1 MPEKQ
6 GKGFWTQGADP
17 TNVTQRRC
25 VHDEHGR
32 VDPAKA
38 AEPSKPRG
46 SNSSKRPRLS
56 DEHQSKKVKV
66 EDDYAVFLP
75 NSDIDAMIDPALMDP
90 MLGIQYADSSMMIS
104 DVHALSTPPHTL
116 TTQNSFATPGP
127 FPSSVDPNIDPA
139 LMDPALLES
148 SNDVGMT
155 DDTFKLLPSALP
167 KISTAV
173 AGTPDIDKSF
183 SPITAEEASAD
194 TTSKRAS
201 EEQQQLQ
208 TEDFH
213 VSNVIQEPQVNGAS
227 HTQADQMEEDTDMP
241 SLPPQ
246 QKAMTPVERQG
257 LDDRANV
264 PLSTVVEP
272 VSDADTIAVSKSI
285 PKIEIETL
293 KPLVKLEP
301 QMAHAQ
307 DYQRADTVV
316 SHGSSPEEDASERL
330 ARELQAQEHGLR
342 RRPSVRIS

>member
-6 GKGFWTQGADP
+6 GKDLWIRGADP
-17 TNVTQRRC
+17 ANVAQRRC

-46 SNSSKRPRLS
+46 STSSKRPRLS
-56 DEHQSKKVKV
+56 DEHQSKKVKI
-66 EDDYAVFLP
+66 EDDYAVFMP
-75 NSDIDAMIDPALMDP
+75 NNDIDAMIDPALMDP
-90 MLGIQYADSSMMIS
+90 MLGIQYSDSSMIIS

-127 FPSSVDPNIDPA
+127 FPNSLDPNIDPA
-139 LMDPALLES
+139 LMDPALMES
-148 SNDVGMT
+148 SHDVGMT

-173 AGTPDIDKSF
+173 TGTPDVDKSY

-201 EEQQQLQ
+201 EEQQQAQ
-208 TEDFH
+208 PEDSHFPHATE
-213 VSNVIQEPQVNGAS
+213 QQQVNLAS
-227 HTQADQMEEDTDMP
+227 HIQADEP
-241 SLPPQ
+241 AGGSAKLSSPPQ
-246 QKAMTPVERQG
+246 QQAATPVERQPS
-257 LDDRANV
+257 DDQV
-264 PLSTVVEP
+264 HVSTFEVVQP

-285 PKIEIETL
+285 PVIETDTV
-293 KPLVKLEP
+293 KSLVKQEP
-301 QMAHAQ
+301 QMFQTQ
-307 DYQRADTVV
+307 DYQRADTVA
-316 SHGSSPEEDASERL
+316 SNSSSPEEDASERL